1 MTNPGYTLFDTPIGR
16 CAVAWSAVGIMALQL
31 PERHEAATVA
41 RLRRRNPGLERRE
54 PPAPVRR
61 AIKAIQR
68 MLDGAGTELSDI
80 VLDLGGL
87 SPFQR
92 RVYQAARAI
101 PAGRTVSYGAL
112 AAQLGKP
119 GAARA
124 IGRAMGSNPVPIIV
138 PCHRVL
144 AAGGK
149 AGGFSAHGGVAT
161 KFALLRAEGAAVE
174 EGSGRV

>member
-1 MTNPGYTLFDTPIGR
+1 MMNSGYTLFETPIGR
-16 CAVAWSAVGIMALQL
+16 CAVAWSPVGIVAVQL
-31 PERHEAATVA
+31 PERHDAATVA
-41 RLRRRNPGLERRE
+41 RLRRRNPGVERRE
-54 PPAPVRR
+54 PPVAVRR
-61 AIKAIQR
+61 AIAAIQR
-68 MLDGAGTELSDI
+68 LLDGAGTELSGID
-80 VLDLGGL
+80 LDLSGV

-124 IGRAMGSNPVPIIV
+124 VGRAMGSNPVPIIV

-161 KFALLRAEGAAVE
+161 KFALLRAEGAAVPE
-174 EGSGRV
+174 MSARA

>member
-1 MTNPGYTLFDTPIGR
+1 MTNPAYTLFETPIGR
-16 CAVAWSAVGIMALQL
+16 CAVAWSAVGIVAVQL

-41 RLRRRNPGLERRE
+41 RLCRRIPGLERSE
-54 PPAPVRR
+54 PPAQVRQ
-61 AIKAIQR
+61 AIAAIQR
-68 MLDGAGTELSDI
+68 LLGGTATELSGI
-80 VLDLGGL
+80 VLDLRGL

-92 RVYQAARAI
+92 RVYRAARAI
-101 PAGRTVSYGAL
+101 PAGRTVTYGAL
-112 AAQLGKP
+112 AARLGQA

-124 IGRAMGSNPVPIIV
+124 IGRAMGSNPFPIIV

-161 KFALLRAEGAAVE
+161 KFALLRAEGAALQE
-174 EGSGRV
+174 SSERV